1 MSNALRTRPTR
12 TPWTRLRALMPSSVA
27 GQIALLIVAA
37 VVLAHAMATLAF
49 FTLREPWRPDD
60 HPGVA
65 ATRLATVSRL
75 LDGASPADRPALLAN
90 AARMLPTL
98 RIEAWDGAVPEA
110 AGADRVIDHP
120 MVQRLRDGFARPLAI
135 ADLWAAG
142 RPSDAPSGVR
152 IGIATPGGARLSALV
167 PDDDRPPMR
176 QGAIIFTFVFL
187 AVAVSLIS
195 LWATRALTAPLARLV
210 EAADEF
216 GTRMNLVDLP
226 ENGPREVVALS
237 RALDR
242 MRARVRRLVDDRTQM
257 LAAISHDLRT
267 PITRLRLR
275 AEFIEDDHA
284 RSMTLRDLDQMNGLV
299 EAALSF
305 VRDGQS
311 PDGGTRTGTKTLID
325 LASVVQTVSDEFADI
340 GADVR
345 VSESR
350 HVLVQGRPD
359 ELQRAIMNLVDNAV
373 KYGGSARLS
382 VLQTEH
388 GVAVEVSD
396 DGPGIPESERDAMLQ
411 PFVRGDRA
419 RNLDTASGF
428 GLGLS
433 IVLAIVDSHEGR
445 LTLRNRTPR
454 GLTARIELARAA
466 SLPVA
471 PPAAAIEA
479 GHRAAAE

>member
-1 MSNALRTRPTR
+1 VKA
-12 TPWTRLRALMPSSVA
+12 PWNRLRALVPASVA

-98 RIEAWDGAVPEA
+98 RIEAWDGAVPEIAGPETA
-110 AGADRVIDHP
+110 AGDRIGDHS
-120 MVQRLRDGFARPLAI
+120 MVQRLRDGFGRPLAI
-135 ADLWAAG
+135 TDLWAVR
-142 RPSDAPSGVR
+142 RPADATAGVR
-152 IGIATPGGARLSALV
+152 VGIATPGGARLSALV

-187 AVAVSLIS
+187 GVAVSLIC
-195 LWATRALTAPLARLV
+195 LWATRALTAPLARLA
-210 EAADEF
+210 EAADVF

-226 ENGPREVVALS
+226 ENGPREVVTLS

-242 MRARVRRLVDDRTQM
+242 MRARVRRLIDDRTQM

-284 RSMTLRDLDQMNGLV
+284 RTMTLRDLDQMNGLV

-305 VRDGQS
+305 VRDGHG
-311 PDGGTRTGTKTLID
+311 PEGGAKMLVD
-325 LASVVQTVSDEFADI
+325 LASIVQTVADEFADI

-345 VSESR
+345 VDETR

-373 KYGGSARLS
+373 KYGGAARLT
-382 VLQTEH
+382 VTQTER

-396 DGPGIPESERDAMLQ
+396 DGPGIPEAERDAMLQ

-433 IVLAIVDSHEGR
+433 IVLAIADSHEGR
-445 LTLRNRTPR
+445 FTLRNRTPR
-454 GLTARIELARAA
+454 GLTARIELPRAA
-466 SLPVA
+466 SAPATAPSVA
-471 PPAAAIEA
+471 LDTD
-479 GHRAAAE
+479 HRAAAE

>member
-1 MSNALRTRPTR
+1 MKARWN
-12 TPWTRLRALMPSSVA
+12 RLRALVPSSVA

-37 VVLAHAMATLAF
+37 VVLAHALATLAF

-65 ATRLATVSRL
+65 ATRIATVTRL

-98 RIEAWDGAVPEA
+98 RLEAWDGKPAETAAPEA
-110 AGADRVIDHP
+110 GDRISDHP

-135 ADLWAAG
+135 TDLRGGSRTAE
-142 RPSDAPSGVR
+142 APPGVR
-152 IGIATPGGARLSALV
+152 VGIETPGGARLSALV

-187 AVAVSLIS
+187 AVVVSVIS
-195 LWATRALTAPLARLV
+195 LYATRALTAPLARLA
-210 EAADEF
+210 EAADVF

-226 ENGPREVVALS
+226 ENGPREVVAVS

-242 MRARVRRLVDDRTQM
+242 MRARVRRLIDDRTQM

-275 AEFIEDDHA
+275 AEFIEDEHA

-305 VRDGQS
+305 VRDGQA
-311 PDGGTRTGTKTLID
+311 PEGGAKTLVD
-325 LASVVQTVSDEFADI
+325 LASIVQTVA
-340 GADVR
+340 
-345 VSESR
+345 
-350 HVLVQGRPD
+350 D
-359 ELQRAIMNLVDNAV
+359 ELQRAIVNLVDNAV
-373 KYGGSARLS
+373 KYGGGARLS
-382 VLQTEH
+382 VTQTER

-396 DGPGIPESERDAMLQ
+396 DGPGIPEAERDAMLQ

-433 IVLAIVDSHEGR
+433 IVLAIVESHEGR
-445 LTLRNRTPR
+445 FTLSNRTPR
-454 GLTARIELARAA
+454 GLSARIEMPRAAAVAGAPASPAVDPGARAA
-466 SLPVA
+466 A
-471 PPAAAIEA
+471 
-479 GHRAAAE
+479 

>member
-1 MSNALRTRPTR
+1 MRA
-12 TPWTRLRALMPSSVA
+12 PWTRLRTLVPSSVA

-65 ATRLATVSRL
+65 ATRLATVARL
-75 LDGASPADRPALLAN
+75 LDGAAPADRPALLAN

-98 RIEAWDGAVPEA
+98 RIEPWDGTGPETGRSEA
-110 AGADRVIDHP
+110 TGGDRLGDRPGDRLGDHS
-120 MVQRLRDGFARPLAI
+120 MVQRLRDGFGRPLGI
-135 ADLWAAG
+135 TDLWADR
-142 RPSDAPSGVR
+142 RPADTPAGVR
-152 IGIATPGGARLSALV
+152 VGIVTPAGARLSALV

-195 LWATRALTAPLARLV
+195 LWATRALTAPLARLA
-210 EAADEF
+210 EAADAF
-216 GTRMNLVDLP
+216 GTRMNFVDLP
-226 ENGPREVVALS
+226 ENGPREVVTLS

-311 PDGGTRTGTKTLID
+311 PGGGARILVD
-325 LASVVQTVSDEFADI
+325 LASIVQTVADEFADI

-345 VSESR
+345 VDETR

-359 ELQRAIMNLVDNAV
+359 ELQRAIVNLVDNAV
-373 KYGGSARLS
+373 KYGGAARLT
-382 VLQTEH
+382 VTQTER
-388 GVAVEVSD
+388 GIAVDISD

-445 LTLRNRTPR
+445 FTLRNRTPR
-454 GLTARIELARAA
+454 GLTARIELPRAA
-466 SLPVA
+466 
-471 PPAAAIEA
+471 AASPSNSPTEA
-479 GHRAAAE
+479 THRAAAE

>member
-1 MSNALRTRPTR
+1 MTAPEDRPPTR
-12 TPWTRLRALMPSSVA
+12 WRRLRALVPSSAA
-27 GQIALLIVAA
+27 GQITLLIVAA
-37 VVLAHAMATLAF
+37 VLLAHAMATLAF

-98 RIEAWDGAVPEA
+98 RIEPWDGTKPEQ
-110 AGADRVIDHP
+110 ADNARLAEHP
-120 MVQRLRDGFARPLAI
+120 MVRRLREGFARPLI
-135 ADLWAAG
+135 LTDLLGARRSA
-142 RPSDAPSGVR
+142 DAPSGVR
-152 IGIATPGGARLSALV
+152 VGIETPGGARLAALV

-176 QGAIIFTFVFL
+176 QGALIFTFVFL
-187 AVAVSLIS
+187 AVAVSLIL
-195 LWATRALTAPLARLV
+195 LWATRALTAPLARLA
-210 EAADEF
+210 EAADAF

-226 ENGPREVVALS
+226 GNGPREVVAVS

-284 RSMTLRDLDQMNGLV
+284 RTMTLRDLDQMNGLV

-305 VRDGQS
+305 VRDGQT
-311 PDGGTRTGTKTLID
+311 PEGGARTLVD
-325 LASVVQTVSDEFADI
+325 LASIVQTVSDEFADI

-345 VSESR
+345 VAETR
-350 HVLVQGRPD
+350 HVLVQARPD
-359 ELQRAIMNLVDNAV
+359 ELQRAIVNLVDNAV

-382 VLQTEH
+382 VMQTEQ

-396 DGPGIPESERDAMLQ
+396 SGPGIPDAERDAMLQ

-433 IVLAIVDSHEGR
+433 IVLAIVEAHEGR
-445 LTLRNRTPR
+445 FTLNNRAPR
-454 GLTARIELARAA
+454 GLTARIELPRAVALQTPPPNA
-466 SLPVA
+466 SA
-471 PPAAAIEA
+471 PT
-479 GHRAAAE
+479 GQRAAAE

>member
-1 MSNALRTRPTR
+1 MRVRWN
-12 TPWTRLRALMPSSVA
+12 RLRALVPSSVA

-37 VVLAHAMATLAF
+37 VVLAHALATLAF

-65 ATRLATVSRL
+65 ATRIATVTRL

-98 RIEAWDGAVPEA
+98 RLEAWDGKPTDAAAPEA
-110 AGADRVIDHP
+110 GDRISDHP

-135 ADLWAAG
+135 TDLGGGSRAAE
-142 RPSDAPSGVR
+142 APVGVR
-152 IGIATPGGARLSALV
+152 VGVETPGGARLSALV

-187 AVAVSLIS
+187 AVVVSVIS
-195 LWATRALTAPLARLV
+195 LYATRALTAPLARLA
-210 EAADEF
+210 EAADVF

-226 ENGPREVVALS
+226 ENGPREVVAVS

-242 MRARVRRLVDDRTQM
+242 MRARVRRLIDDRTQM

-275 AEFIEDDHA
+275 AEFIEDEHA
-284 RSMTLRDLDQMNGLV
+284 RAMTLRDLDQMNGLV

-305 VRDGQS
+305 VRDGQA
-311 PDGGTRTGTKTLID
+311 PEGGAKTLVD
-325 LASVVQTVSDEFADI
+325 LASVVQTVADEFADI

-345 VSESR
+345 VAETR
-350 HVLVQGRPD
+350 HVLVQARPD
-359 ELQRAIMNLVDNAV
+359 ELQRAIVNLVDNAV
-373 KYGGSARLS
+373 KYGGGARLS
-382 VLQTEH
+382 VTQTER

-396 DGPGIPESERDAMLQ
+396 DGPGIPEAERDAMLQ

-433 IVLAIVDSHEGR
+433 IVLAIVESHEGR

-454 GLTARIELARAA
+454 GLSARIEM
-466 SLPVA
+466 P
-471 PPAAAIEA
+471 
-479 GHRAAAE
+479 RAAAVAGAPTSPAVDPGTRAAA

>member
-1 MSNALRTRPTR
+1 MKS
-12 TPWTRLRALMPSSVA
+12 RLRALKPSSVG

-37 VVLAHAMATLAF
+37 VVLTHALATLAF

-65 ATRLATVSRL
+65 ATRLATVARL
-75 LDGASPADRPALLAN
+75 LDAAAAADRPTLLAN

-98 RIEAWDGAVPEA
+98 RLQAWDGSLPEA
-110 AGADRVIDHP
+110 GGAGTAGGDRIGDHP
-120 MVQRLRDGFARPLAI
+120 MVQRLRDGFGRPLAVT
-135 ADLWAAG
+135 DLWSAG
-142 RPSDAPSGVR
+142 RPADAASGVR
-152 IGIATPGGARLSALV
+152 VGMTTPGGARLSALV

-176 QGAIIFTFVFL
+176 QGAVIFTFVFL

-226 ENGPREVVALS
+226 QNGPREVVALS

-284 RSMTLRDLDQMNGLV
+284 RAMTLRDLDQMNGLV

-311 PDGGTRTGTKTLID
+311 PEAGRTATRTLID
-325 LASVVQTVSDEFADI
+325 LASVVQTVADAFADI

-345 VSESR
+345 VAETR
-350 HVLVQGRPD
+350 HVLVQGRPE

-373 KYGGSARLS
+373 KYGGLARLA
-382 VLQTEH
+382 VLQTEQ

-396 DGPGIPESERDAMLQ
+396 DGPGIPEAEREMMLQ

-433 IVLAIVDSHEGR
+433 IVSAIVDAHGGR
-445 LTLRNRTPR
+445 FTLRNRSPR
-454 GLTARIELARAA
+454 GLTARIDLPRAA
-466 SLPVA
+466 AHPAA
-471 PPAAAIEA
+471 PQDSAANAAHRPAAA
-479 GHRAAAE
+479 